1 MITTANAI
9 TTTKILKLRAHSNA
23 PPLIDSLSS
32 DQIEESKTS
41 MGQNM
46 NRRTITSIPD
56 KKTLV
61 LRLKSYGDTIIKADA
76 QHAERVK
83 SQRDRTP
90 SDEESFDR
98 TASMMEFGRTSS
110 NEELSFGRTDSMEFG
125 RNPSNEELSYGRT
138 ASMEF
143 GRTSSNEELSFGRTA
158 SVGDT
163 ITTSDCIDELTKA
176 QKIQDRIVAIHAG
189 FLSWR
194 LKHSR
199 LTDGT
204 DDHIGF
210 FGVVELTRN
219 RRPEYPIIHSGG
231 RCMTETEI
239 KGISLQHVLNA
250 AVASNSARP
259 ENKWYRSPDA
269 AICHPDSETDYA
281 STVQDELSLFDD
293 ILSSGR
299 TSETMAFFLENFLGE
314 LAGEAIT
321 DRESLTRKEF
331 KVKVDEEIAKRNALL
346 SSLLTKVIMPLL
358 CRFRSRD
365 RGCVFPIGIFYDY
378 LLKIKYAKEAMMHG
392 STYGNSN
399 IFTECEKV
407 QHENFREIMI
417 EGAIAYAEE
426 ASDEYDNGWSVY
438 EKDMMLQGFMAAPDG
453 LTHAQKFNLYEYRES
468 LLDEL
473 HAVLEAIQTEIKGVS
488 KK

>member
-9 TTTKILKLRAHSNA
+9 TTAKILKLRVHSNA

-61 LRLKSYGDTIIKADA
+61 LKLKSYGDTIIKADA

-83 SQRDRTP
+83 SLCDRTP
-90 SDEESFDR
+90 SDEESFGR
-98 TASMMEFGRTSS
+98 TASI
-110 NEELSFGRTDSMEFG
+110 EFG

-138 ASMEF
+138 ASMGFGRTDSMEFGRTDSMEF

-189 FLSWR
+189 FSSWR

-219 RRPEYPIIHSGG
+219 RRPEYPIIHRGD

-239 KGISLQHVLNA
+239 KGINIQHVLNA

-299 TSETMAFFLENFLGE
+299 TSETIAFFIENFLGE

-331 KVKVDEEIAKRNALL
+331 KVKVDEEIAKRHALL
-346 SSLLTKVIMPLL
+346 SSLLIKVIMPLL

-365 RGCVFPIGIFYDY
+365 KGCVFPIGIFYDY

-426 ASDEYDNGWSVY
+426 ASDEYENGWSVY